1 MMNTKLNMDELIM
14 ITGGTGPLGSCDPVG
29 WPNGWDVA
37 QTGPLGSCDPV
48 GWPNGWDVAQTGPLG
63 TCDPPRTTGPL
74 SYETG
79 PLGYPY

>member
-14 ITGGTGPLGSCDPVG
+14 ITGG
-29 WPNGWDVA
+29 
-37 QTGPLGSCDPV
+37 TGPLGSCDPV

-79 PLGYPY
+79 PLSYETGPLGYPY